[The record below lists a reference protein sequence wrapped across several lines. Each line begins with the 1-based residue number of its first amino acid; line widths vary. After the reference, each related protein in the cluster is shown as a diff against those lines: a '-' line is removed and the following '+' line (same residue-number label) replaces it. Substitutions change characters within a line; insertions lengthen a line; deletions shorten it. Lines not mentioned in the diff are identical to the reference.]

1 MGENKW
7 ELRNKEGSAMA
18 GCVCVCEEVGK
29 NHTPLVLA
37 QNVACLFQ
45 LRWNHSKNSK
55 QKAWC
60 VLLMKIKLAENDG
73 RNY

>member
-45 LRWNHSKNSK
+45 LR
-55 QKAWC
+55 
-60 VLLMKIKLAENDG
+60 
-73 RNY
+73 